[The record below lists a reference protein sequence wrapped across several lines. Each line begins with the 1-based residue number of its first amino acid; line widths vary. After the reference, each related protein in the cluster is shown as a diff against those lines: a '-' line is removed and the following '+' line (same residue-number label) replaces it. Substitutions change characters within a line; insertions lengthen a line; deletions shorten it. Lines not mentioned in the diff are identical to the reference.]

1 MTSAHGY
8 FEPWDYKY
16 LYDKHPKRGF
26 IDAPEYKSDTIMGY
40 LNSVPSLSLFCYL
53 IKLAGFDSMLNS
65 HQTECTMLVVS
76 DSNLDE
82 NEILL
87 FDKYE
92 ARKLVQ
98 YHIIPKKISM
108 NTIFSRKIVKVNT
121 LLNADR
127 LLFNSLSGNLL
138 INDRTSVLISDVLKS
153 NGYVNVIS
161 SVVSPS

>member
-26 IDAPEYKSDTIMGY
+26 TPAPEYKHDTIMGY
-40 LNSVPSLSLFCYL
+40 LSSIPSLSLFCYL
-53 IKLAGFDSMLNS
+53 IKLAGFDSMLDSPQND
-65 HQTECTMLVVS
+65 CTILVVA

-82 NEILL
+82 TEILL

-92 ARKLVQ
+92 ARKLIQ
-98 YHIIPKKISM
+98 YHIIPRKLSM
-108 NTIFSRKIVKVNT
+108 NTLFSRKLVKIDT
-121 LLNADR
+121 LLNSER
-127 LLFNSLSGNLL
+127 LFFNSLSKNLM
-138 INDRTSVLISDVLKS
+138 INDSSEVLISDVLKS

-161 SVVSPS
+161 SVVSP